1 MKTLFVGLLF
11 LVVPVHLAAQPS
23 AADAYT
29 AVDKAA
35 DAFHSINTNGG
46 YVGIYSADLSQ
57 RYGEAFY
64 EEASAEEIWVQ
75 PPGTPTVGE
84 TFLRAHKLTEEE
96 KYLQYATDAALAL
109 CWGQR
114 KEGGWDHRVDV
125 SHRTGDPTDIRRHS
139 GRCTFDDEI
148 SQGALMFLM
157 ALDTVLNEPWL
168 TESIELGMHFMMD
181 SQFENGGWPQWYPL
195 RGGYHDYYTF
205 NDGAINDNIRLMMHA
220 YRQYGNPE
228 YLRSAEAGG
237 EFIVESQWKS
247 PQSGWAQ
254 QYNHD
259 MEPAWA
265 RRFEPPG
272 ICSLVSS
279 RNIHTLIDL
288 YLLTEDKRYLQ
299 PIPAAIRWL
308 ENSQIGN
315 EQWARLYEV
324 GTNRPIYGDREDG
337 NKIFYDYMSI
347 SERERTSY
355 GWQGTYGIPGAIARY
370 EYLETHGNLDN
381 YNSTDQPAGR
391 EDLSK
396 QMQFAMSHLNDSG
409 FWLTKEVTGEKETV
423 SVITSGT
430 FVNNMKVLLD
440 YLQSQKK

>member
-1 MKTLFVGLLF
+1 
-11 LVVPVHLAAQPS
+11 
-23 AADAYT
+23 
-29 AVDKAA
+29 
-35 DAFHSINTNGG
+35 GG

-84 TFLRAHKLTEEE
+84 TFLRAYQITDEE
-96 KYLQYATDAALAL
+96 KYLNYAKDAALAL

-114 KEGGWDHRVDV
+114 QEGGWDHRVDV
-125 SHRTGDPTDIRRHS
+125 SHRTGAPSEISRHS

-148 SQGALMFLM
+148 TQGAIMFLM
-157 ALDTVLNEPWL
+157 ALDTVLNESWL
-168 TESIELGMHFMMD
+168 NESIELGMAFMIE

-228 YLRSAEAGG
+228 YLKSAEAGG
-237 EFIVESQWKS
+237 EFIIQSQWKA

-259 MEPAWA
+259 LEPAWA

-272 ICSLVSS
+272 ICSLVTG
-279 RNIHTLIDL
+279 RNIHTLIEL
-288 YLLTEDKRYLQ
+288 YLLTDDDKYLE

-308 ENSQIGN
+308 ENSQIGD

-324 GTNRPIYGDREDG
+324 GSNKPIYGDREDG
-337 NKIFYDYMSI
+337 NKIFYDYQAI

-355 GWQGTYGIPGAIARY
+355 GWQGSYGIPGAIARY
-370 EYLETHGNLDN
+370 EHLKTHGSLDN
-381 YNSTDQPAGR
+381 YNSTGR
-391 EDLSK
+391 SAVEDDLSE
-396 QMQFAMSHLNDSG
+396 QVQYVTSNLNNDG
-409 FWLTKEVTGEKETV
+409 FWLTERVTEDKETL
-423 SVITSGT
+423 SVITSAT
-430 FVNNMKVLLD
+430 FVNNANVLLD
-440 YLQSQKK
+440 YIQSQR

>member
-1 MKTLFVGLLF
+1 MKTFILGLLF
-11 LVVPVHLAAQPS
+11 LAAPVHLTSQPS
-23 AADAYT
+23 VADAD
-29 AVDKAA
+29 AVLEQAA
-35 DAFHSINTNGG
+35 DAFHSINTSGG

-84 TFLRAHKLTEEE
+84 TFLRAYQLTNEE
-96 KYLQYATDAALAL
+96 KYLRYATDAALAL

-125 SHRTGDPTDIRRHS
+125 SHRTDDPSEIRRHS

-148 SQGALMFLM
+148 TQGALMFLM
-157 ALDTVLNEPWL
+157 ALDTVLNESWL
-168 TESIELGMHFMMD
+168 TESIELGMAFMME

-205 NDGAINDNIRLMMHA
+205 NDGAINDNIRLMMHT
-220 YRQYGNPE
+220 YRQYGNPD

-237 EFIVESQWKS
+237 EFIIQSQWKA

-272 ICSLVSS
+272 ICSLVTG

-288 YLLTEDKRYLQ
+288 YLLTDDEKYLN

-308 ENSQIGN
+308 EDSQIGN

-324 GTNRPIYGDREDG
+324 GTNKPIYGDREDG
-337 NKIFYDYMSI
+337 NKVFYEYLAI

-355 GWQGTYGIPGAIARY
+355 GWQGSYGIPGAIARY
-370 EYLETHGNLDN
+370 EHLKTHGSLDS
-381 YNSTDQPAGR
+381 YNSAGQSAGGS
-391 EDLSK
+391 DLSE
-396 QMQFAMSHLNDSG
+396 QVQYVTSNLNNDG
-409 FWLTKEVTGEKETV
+409 FWLTERVTDDKETV
-423 SVITSGT
+423 TVITSAT
-430 FVNNMKVLLD
+430 FVNNANVLLD
-440 YLQSQKK
+440 YIQTQQ

>member
-1 MKTLFVGLLF
+1 MKKFIFGILF
-11 LVVPVHLAAQPS
+11 LILPLQLVAQPS
-23 AADAYT
+23 VANTHAALE
-29 AVDKAA
+29 KAA
-35 DAFHSINTNGG
+35 DAFYSINTNGG

-84 TFLRAHKLTEEE
+84 TFLRAHQIIGEE
-96 KYLQYATDAALAL
+96 KYLNYATDAALAL

-114 KEGGWDHRVDV
+114 KEGGWDHRVEV
-125 SHRTGDPTDIRRHS
+125 THRTDNPGDIHRHS

-148 SQGALMFLM
+148 TQGALMFLM
-157 ALDTVLNEPWL
+157 ALDTVLNESWL
-168 TESIELGMHFMMD
+168 NESIELGMAFMME

-220 YRQYGNPE
+220 YRQYGNPD

-237 EFIVESQWKS
+237 EFIIQSQWKA

-259 MEPAWA
+259 LEPAWA

-272 ICSLVSS
+272 ICSLVTG

-288 YLLTEDKRYLQ
+288 YLLTFDEKYLK

-308 ENSQIGN
+308 ENSQIGV
-315 EQWARLYEV
+315 ERWARLYEV
-324 GTNRPIYGDREDG
+324 GSNKPIYGDREDG
-337 NKIFYDYMSI
+337 NKIFYDYLTI

-355 GWQGTYGIPGAIARY
+355 GWQGSYGIPGAIVRY
-370 EYLETHGNLDN
+370 EYLKSHGNLN
-381 YNSTDQPAGR
+381 GYNSTGQSAD
-391 EDLSK
+391 EKDLNEQVK
-396 QMQFAMSHLNDSG
+396 YVLAILNDEG
-409 FWLTKEVTGEKETV
+409 FWLTERVTDEKETL
-423 SVITSGT
+423 SVITSAT
-430 FVNNMKVLLD
+430 FVDNANLLLD
-440 YLQSQKK
+440 YIQTQ